1 MENNFFINNSEHDA
15 GNNGVTEDTSNFF
28 QTQNYSVSLN
38 KDLQT
43 VPLHKVN
50 GLDSVLIEETAY
62 KEVKDE
68 TFRLEYRINYLEND
82 LKLIAKQ
89 IMAAKD
95 INDFQKIDI
104 LTIKKHQEELELNEL
119 YKKYNKQGLS
129 AKLSGGITGLVI
141 SKPKQDKSFFDNVL
155 NFISDEILAKISKRF
170 SAGRSIKVAL
180 SKLDNI
186 NKNVDELVSMD
197 IPYGEGPLKYE
208 RLTNYLSR
216 ANVIQY
222 QISKTISQQ

>member
-1 MENNFFINNSEHDA
+1 MDNNFFINNSENELK
-15 GNNGVTEDTSNFF
+15 NNSTAENNPNFF
-28 QTQNYSVSLN
+28 QTQNYSVSIN
-38 KDLQT
+38 QELQT

-50 GLDSVLIEETAY
+50 GLDSDLIEETAY

-68 TFRLEYRINYLEND
+68 VFRLEYRINQLEND
-82 LKLIAKQ
+82 LKVISKQ

-119 YKKYNKQGLS
+119 YKQYNKQGIS
-129 AKLSGGITGLVI
+129 AKLSSGITGLVV
-141 SKPKQDKSFFDNVL
+141 SKPKQDKNMSDKIL
-155 NFISDEILAKISKRF
+155 NFISDKILAKLSKRF
-170 SAGRSIKVAL
+170 SAGRNIKDAL
-180 SKLDNI
+180 AKLDNI

-216 ANVIQY
+216 ANAIQY